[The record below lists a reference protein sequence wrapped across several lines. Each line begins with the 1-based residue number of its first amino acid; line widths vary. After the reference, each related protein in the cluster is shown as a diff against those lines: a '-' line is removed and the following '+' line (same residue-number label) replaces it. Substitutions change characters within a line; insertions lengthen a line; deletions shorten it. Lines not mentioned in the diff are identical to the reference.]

1 MSTLLILS
9 LQEKALK
16 QIKFT
21 EGKIVVVGQ
30 KIDLVFHAL
39 ELGLFSMD
47 FELISKGIDKAMKY
61 VSLKVYEG
69 LYYMPT

>member
-1 MSTLLILS
+1 MSTLLVLS

-16 QIKFT
+16 QTKFT
-21 EGKIVVVGQ
+21 KGKIVVVGQ

-47 FELISKGIDKAMKY
+47 FELISKGIDKAKKY

-69 LYYMPT
+69 LYCMPT

>member
-1 MSTLLILS
+1 M
-9 LQEKALK
+9 K
-16 QIKFT
+16 QIKLI

-47 FELISKGIDKAMKY
+47 FELISKRIHKDKKY
-61 VSLKVYEG
+61 GSLKVYEA
-69 LYYMPT
+69 LYCMPT